1 MGLLMAT
8 VSTAEKRVFLARL
21 AEARDS
27 SEGGPTKRLLAR
39 AAVAL
44 VIIALLALLGLWI
57 SGFFSAPKELLEI
70 RSMVN
75 EQIVQLQKVARNE
88 APLTYETTS
97 FRQSWERMRD
107 MTPEVREQARE
118 EMERLFRAREQA
130 EQRSYFAMPPQER
143 QKELDRR
150 IKAEEARRQAWLQR
164 RANGNRG
171 NGGNGGQGGAGGQGG
186 QSNNASGGQGRGGAT
201 GGAAQANAAGSPR
214 TAGGGQGGGS
224 GGRPTGTRG
233 SSDEARTARSKRRID
248 STDPDERAQNAE
260 YRRLM
265 DVRREQLGITPG
277 RGRGG

>member
-27 SEGGPTKRLLAR
+27 SEGGPKKRLLAR
-39 AAVAL
+39 VAVAI
-44 VIIALLALLGLWI
+44 VIMALLALLGLWI
-57 SGFFSAPKELLEI
+57 SGFFSAPKELVEI
-70 RSMVN
+70 RTMVN
-75 EQIVQLQKVARNE
+75 EQIVQLQKVSRNE
-88 APLTYETTS
+88 APLTYNDTG

-107 MTPEVREQARE
+107 MPPEVREQARE

-150 IKAEEARRQAWLQR
+150 IKAEEARRQAWQQR

-171 NGGNGGQGGAGGQGG
+171 NGGNGRQSGAGGQGG

-233 SSDEARTARSKRRID
+233 GSDEARTARSKRRID